1 MRLNCFDFAF
11 QLQHGNERVTL
22 LIPEAHP
29 KDAGTY
35 ILCAKNTVGLAYT
48 SCTASVKG
56 RVPNDF
62 TDSEMVVDTEPIQP
76 TVQLPLKDLVI
87 TEGQSVQLDC
97 VITGQPEPEVIW
109 YHEGRPVKESADVQ
123 LLFRDDRCTLVIQE
137 AVPEDVG
144 EYKVVAINS
153 AGEASSKCQLT
164 VNGVTNGAQP
174 LPSIN
179 DVECVA
185 PRFEK
190 LLCDILANVGETI
203 EFECAVTGV
212 PWPMI
217 KWFLNNTEIHE
228 NDRIQFVQNSDDG
241 QVKLVLKNVSSDDKG
256 VYTVKATNVS
266 GEAKC
271 FSHLIVKT
279 VNAPENLM
287 LQNNFHAANEVD
299 EKHTCPTFKE
309 KFGDKVVDIDDTVK
323 FECIIVGKPTPKIKW
338 FYNDRPVQGRNFLTS
353 ISGDRQVLTVPA
365 VTHES
370 VGKIACSAENEF
382 GKATCIA
389 YLNLIGDAAPP
400 SSEQCQRYIEE
411 YNTESSNVTIK
422 KQTMTTTRT
431 SQISSY
437 QSENGGVLQPII
449 QRSEDLPK
457 VGSIFGTSQF
467 NEFNKSTTALNHS
480 GEITQNGHSTE
491 LVLKST
497 RKNMAPRFISP
508 LIGKILDQGSDTVL
522 EAIIDG
528 HPIPQIVLTKNGELL
543 IERNNVT
550 VTQHGNKI
558 VIELRSVTIADAGRY
573 SISATNSMGNAV
585 STADIVVKSEYGFR
599 SFELK
604 CDDSTKESWRIS

>member
-1 MRLNCFDFAF
+1 M
-11 QLQHGNERVTL
+11 QHDDERVTL
-22 LIPEAHP
+22 LIPEAYP

-35 ILCAKNTVGLAYT
+35 ILCAKNSVGLAYT
-48 SCTASVKG
+48 SCNASVKG
-56 RVPNDF
+56 RLPNDLSD
-62 TDSEMVVDTEPIQP
+62 TEMAIDSEPIKP
-76 TVQLPLKDLVI
+76 TVQLPLKNLTI
-87 TEGQSVQLDC
+87 AEGKSVQLDC
-97 VITGQPEPEVIW
+97 VITGHPEPEVIW

-123 LLFRDDRCTLVIQE
+123 LLFRDDRCSLVIQE
-137 AVPEDVG
+137 AVPEDIG

-153 AGEASSKCQLT
+153 AGEASSKCQLIVNAAT
-164 VNGVTNGAQP
+164 NEAIPTINGVESVP
-174 LPSIN
+174 
-179 DVECVA
+179 

-203 EFECAVTGV
+203 EFECVVTGV
-212 PWPMI
+212 PWPTV
-217 KWFLNNTEIHE
+217 KWFLNNTEIFE
-228 NDRIQFVQNSDDG
+228 NDRIQFVRNSDDG

-256 VYTVKATNVS
+256 VYTVKATNVT

-279 VNAPENLM
+279 VNAPENLL
-287 LQNNFHAANEVD
+287 LQNNFHATNEID

-309 KFGDKVVDIDDTVK
+309 KFGDKVADIDDTVK

-338 FYNDRPVQGRNFLTS
+338 LYNDRPVQGKNFLTS

-422 KQTMTTTRT
+422 KQMVTTTRT

-437 QSENGGVLQPII
+437 QTENGLPLQPII
-449 QRSEDLPK
+449 QKNNDEPK
-457 VGSIFGTSQF
+457 VGTIFGTSQF
-467 NEFNKSTTALNHS
+467 NEFNKSTSALNQS
-480 GEITQNGHSTE
+480 GEIMQNGHSTE
-491 LVLKST
+491 IVLKSM
-497 RKNMAPRFISP
+497 RKNTAPRFISP
-508 LIGKILDQGSDTVL
+508 LIGKILDQGADTVL

-528 HPIPQIVLTKNGELL
+528 HPTPEILLTRNGEPLT
-543 IERNNVT
+543 ERDNVT
-550 VTQHGNKI
+550 VTQRGNKI
-558 VIELRSVTIADAGRY
+558 IIELRNVTIADAGRY
-573 SISATNSMGNAV
+573 SCGATNSMGNAV
-585 STADIVVKSEYGFR
+585 STADIVVKS
-599 SFELK
+599 
-604 CDDSTKESWRIS
+604 

>member
-1 MRLNCFDFAF
+1 M
-11 QLQHGNERVTL
+11 
-22 LIPEAHP
+22 LIPEAYP

-35 ILCAKNTVGLAYT
+35 ILCAKNSVGLAYT
-48 SCTASVKG
+48 SCNVSVKG
-56 RVPNDF
+56 RLPNDLSD
-62 TDSEMVVDTEPIQP
+62 TEMAVDSEPIKP

-87 TEGQSVQLDC
+87 SEGLSVQLDC

-123 LLFRDDRCTLVIQE
+123 LLFRDDRCSLVIQE
-137 AVPEDVG
+137 AVAEDVG

-164 VNGVTNGAQP
+164 VNAVANGSQ
-174 LPSIN
+174 PSIN
-179 DVECVA
+179 GVESVA

-190 LLCDILANVGETI
+190 LLCDILANVGDTI

-212 PWPMI
+212 PWPTV
-217 KWFLNNTEIHE
+217 KWFLNNNEIFE
-228 NDRIQFVQNSDDG
+228 SDRIQFVQNSDNG

-256 VYTVKATNVS
+256 VYTVKATNVT

-279 VNAPENLM
+279 VNAPENLL
-287 LQNNFHAANEVD
+287 LQNNFHAANEID

-309 KFGDKVVDIDDTVK
+309 KFGDKVADIDDTVK

-338 FYNDRPVQGRNFLTS
+338 FYNDRPVQGKNFLTS

-389 YLNLIGDAAPP
+389 YLNLIGDTAPP

-422 KQTMTTTRT
+422 KQMVTTTRT
-431 SQISSY
+431 SQVSSY
-437 QSENGGVLQPII
+437 QTENGVPLQPIV
-449 QRSEDLPK
+449 QRPDDQPK

-467 NEFNKSTTALNHS
+467 NEFNKSSTALNQS

-497 RKNMAPRFISP
+497 RKNTAPRFISP
-508 LIGKILDQGSDTVL
+508 FIGKILDQGSDTVI

-528 HPIPQIVLTKNGELL
+528 HPSPQILLTKNGEQLF
-543 IERNNVT
+543 ERDNVSIS
-550 VTQHGNKI
+550 QRGNKI
-558 VIELRSVTIADAGRY
+558 VVELRNVTTADAGRY
-573 SISATNSMGNAV
+573 SISASNSMGNAV
-585 STADIVVKSEYGFR
+585 STADIVIKSECQI
-599 SFELK
+599 E
-604 CDDSTKESWRIS
+604 